1 MNIKLHKCRIKLHL
15 YNETIKKGEKMSS
28 VKINPK
34 MLTLAREAR
43 GLSQSELAD
52 KLSISQSNLS
62 KMEQE
67 FIAVNQDVFK
77 TIQKTLKYP
86 EGFFFQ
92 EGEILPPA
100 FYRKR
105 DKVAFKT
112 LLEIEANIN
121 IYRFN
126 IEQLFSSI
134 KIEAANLP
142 NLSVEKYGS
151 PEGVARQLKK
161 VWKIGK
167 GVVENLTW
175 LIEDHGILVVAF
187 DFGTERVDGRSLVTK
202 DGHPVIFVNKS
213 LLGDRLRFTLAFEL
227 GHLIMHSHTA
237 QKFGTDVTQ
246 EAIKFA
252 AEFIMPEKDIMPD
265 FDQPLTMQRLSE
277 LKKKWRIS
285 MQAIL
290 YRAHELGAITDNQ
303 KRYLVGQFNA
313 MQIRRREPPE
323 LDIVKENPALLRN
336 LITNYRTKQ
345 KLSVKEIA
353 HLFHLEQEEFLSRFS

>member
-1 MNIKLHKCRIKLHL
+1 
-15 YNETIKKGEKMSS
+15 MSS
-28 VKINPK
+28 IKINPK

-67 FIAVNQDVFK
+67 FIAVNHDVFK
-77 TIQKTLKYP
+77 TVQKTLCYP

-112 LLEIEANIN
+112 LLAIEANIN

-126 IEQLFSSI
+126 IEQLAQTI
-134 KIEAANLP
+134 KYDPTPIPCLT
-142 NLSVEKYGS
+142 VEKFGS
-151 PEGVARQLKK
+151 PEAVAKQLRKLWK
-161 VWKIGK
+161 VGK
-167 GVVENLTW
+167 GTVEDLTG
-175 LIEDHGILVVAF
+175 LMEAHGILIVSF
-187 DFGTERVDGRSLVTK
+187 DFGTERVDGRSLLTNDK
-202 DGHPVIFVNKS
+202 HPVIFLNKA
-213 LLGDRLRFTLAFEL
+213 LLGDRLRFTLAYEL
-227 GHLIMHSHTA
+227 GHLVMHANTTP
-237 QKFGTDVTQ
+237 KFGADVSQ

-252 AEFIMPEKDIMPD
+252 AEFIMPEKDILPD
-265 FDQPLTMQRLSE
+265 FDQPLTIQRLAE
-277 LKKKWRIS
+277 LKKKWKIS

-303 KRYLVGQFNA
+303 KRYLIGVFNS

-323 LDIVKENPALLRN
+323 LDIIKETPVLLRN

-345 KLSVKEIA
+345 KISVKEIA
-353 HLFHLEQEEFLSRFS
+353 NLFHLEQEEFLARFS